1 MHCYAR
7 CFELFKSSPLALKD
21 AVKFTDQSGRNL
33 LEHYF
38 ASKVMEPGAAT
49 YSSLTVSHIFILTE
63 RNKTLHPP
71 FLYRSYEILVRTL
84 RPNTSSEQFVR
95 NQNNEMTVARWLT
108 SKFPLQC
115 CFQKTLPSSL
125 SITFIHSCLRMNKMS
140 NVLLWMQNFG
150 KHSWWTAVGGGIG
163 HAKIKVIGRVEE
175 VNICVVVIQG
185 DPHHG

>member
-1 MHCYAR
+1 MIDIKIPTAV
-7 CFELFKSSPLALKD
+7 LFP
-21 AVKFTDQSGRNL
+21 
-33 LEHYF
+33 E
-38 ASKVMEPGAAT
+38 
-49 YSSLTVSHIFILTE
+49 
-63 RNKTLHPP
+63 
-71 FLYRSYEILVRTL
+71 
-84 RPNTSSEQFVR
+84 
-95 NQNNEMTVARWLT
+95 
-108 SKFPLQC
+108 
-115 CFQKTLPSSL
+115 TLPSSL